1 MKNRMIAW
9 VSGVVLVVVTLMVI
23 IVKLEPPRDGII
35 RAQAMKAMALALTD
49 KEECEKRA
57 KERGTSHFSAKEK
70 DNWFVKYMDYLY
82 DEGYL
87 DPELTP
93 ASLASAQGY
102 LTYAEAAY
110 MAGQVS
116 GKLKLQAGST
126 RNNRD
131 QAFPEEDWWQLYGS
145 ILKETDPEGKVEE
158 MEAVLYGTP
167 SNLDQAESW
176 TAYTTA
182 GNFGF
187 QGLALDAF
195 LDCEIRFLARS
206 GEMITSSLVSR
217 NVVYENVWLAESDG
231 RHFKAYLGTAYRE
244 FPVSA
249 KLGGEDGMA
258 GNLADL
264 HMEDGKLVKITMK
277 RDRLSGKVL
286 SVTEDA
292 IEIEGY
298 GEIPLAPNFHV
309 YKVYGDFKVLNA
321 SDILVGYNLQE
332 FVAADGKLCAALLE
346 REFDAKTIRV
356 LLMDTGFKSVF
367 HASADLVL
375 GSGADLEYE
384 NAKGKMVG
392 ERLEAGTQ
400 LAVGPDSPY
409 LEYGRMII
417 TPDEPEAITI
427 RSIERSQGTPVY
439 SGSLEIKGTPEGL
452 VLVNDLF
459 LEDYLTKVVPS
470 EMPPSYEKE
479 ALKAQAVC
487 ARTYAYRQIQG
498 NTYSQYGAHVDDST
512 NFQVYNNTSADD
524 RSTQAVKE
532 TYGKML
538 FYEDKPIEAFYFS
551 TSCGRTADA
560 GVWGTDSGKY
570 PYLRAAEVK
579 EGGKSLGREDNDGF
593 ESYIKREDVIAYD
606 TSYPM
611 FRWQTDLPAD
621 VASAQINGAG
631 QIQDM
636 TITDRGPGGI
646 AGELSVTGTDGTVTI
661 KGQSAIR
668 SALGNPSLIITKKDG
683 GTMTGSATLP
693 SAFIAIEKRTGEDGS
708 VSFHIYGGG
717 FGHGV
722 GMSQNGAQGMAKT
735 GKDYKQILDFFY
747 HGTELRECNES

>member
-9 VSGVVLVVVTLMVI
+9 VSGVILVVVTLMVI
-23 IVKLEPPRDGII
+23 IVKMEPPRDGII

-57 KERGTSHFSAKEK
+57 EERGTSHFSAKEK

-93 ASLASAQGY
+93 ASLAAAQGY
-102 LTYAEAAY
+102 LTYAEASY

-126 RNNRD
+126 RKNRD
-131 QAFPEEDWWQLYGS
+131 QAFPEEDWWKLYDS
-145 ILKETDPEGKVEE
+145 ILRETDPEGKVEE

-167 SNLDQAESW
+167 SNLEQAESW

-195 LDCEIRFLARS
+195 LDCEIRFLARG
-206 GEMITSSLVSR
+206 GEMITSGLVSR

-309 YKVYGDFKVLNA
+309 YKIYGDFKVLNA

-367 HASADLVL
+367 HASADWCWEAALIWNMRMPRERWWESAWRQVRSLRLVL
-375 GSGADLEYE
+375 TA
-384 NAKGKMVG
+384 
-392 ERLEAGTQ
+392 
-400 LAVGPDSPY
+400 P
-409 LEYGRMII
+409 IW
-417 TPDEPEAITI
+417 
-427 RSIERSQGTPVY
+427 
-439 SGSLEIKGTPEGL
+439 SL
-452 VLVNDLF
+452 
-459 LEDYLTKVVPS
+459 
-470 EMPPSYEKE
+470 
-479 ALKAQAVC
+479 
-487 ARTYAYRQIQG
+487 
-498 NTYSQYGAHVDDST
+498 
-512 NFQVYNNTSADD
+512 
-524 RSTQAVKE
+524 
-532 TYGKML
+532 
-538 FYEDKPIEAFYFS
+538 
-551 TSCGRTADA
+551 DA
-560 GVWGTDSGKY
+560 
-570 PYLRAAEVK
+570 
-579 EGGKSLGREDNDGF
+579 
-593 ESYIKREDVIAYD
+593 
-606 TSYPM
+606 
-611 FRWQTDLPAD
+611 
-621 VASAQINGAG
+621 
-631 QIQDM
+631 
-636 TITDRGPGGI
+636 
-646 AGELSVTGTDGTVTI
+646 
-661 KGQSAIR
+661 
-668 SALGNPSLIITKKDG
+668 
-683 GTMTGSATLP
+683 
-693 SAFIAIEKRTGEDGS
+693 
-708 VSFHIYGGG
+708 
-717 FGHGV
+717 
-722 GMSQNGAQGMAKT
+722 
-735 GKDYKQILDFFY
+735 
-747 HGTELRECNES
+747 